1 MGKNFSI
8 IPAFNYERHG
18 VIDNTA
24 LILEKR
30 PYLEYN
36 PDTGRWVPVIREQ
49 WRERQVNIWPEVKF
63 EFRLDVRITVKEFDF
78 NFYYEDEVVDN
89 LEFNWGE
96 RKGKVWWIG
105 VERTIDS
112 DDFRSFR
119 RKIGK

>member
-1 MGKNFSI
+1 M
-8 IPAFNYERHG
+8 
-18 VIDNTA
+18 
-24 LILEKR
+24 
-30 PYLEYN
+30 YN

-78 NFYYEDEVVDN
+78 NFYYEDEAVDN